1 MKCKNTLTTKDKL
14 EDIASKKSWLDGES
28 LFKIT
33 KRQVIEDIQAIF
45 ELIDEKQARS
55 AVKSTK
61 AGKYDDLIRESLSS
75 KITEIAETILDLEN
89 LK

>member
-1 MKCKNTLTTKDKL
+1 MKCKKTSTTKDKL
-14 EDIASKKSWLDGES
+14 ENVAMTTKWLDGES

-45 ELIDEKQARS
+45 EVIDEERAKS

-61 AGKYDDLIRESLSS
+61 EGKYDMIIRESLSS